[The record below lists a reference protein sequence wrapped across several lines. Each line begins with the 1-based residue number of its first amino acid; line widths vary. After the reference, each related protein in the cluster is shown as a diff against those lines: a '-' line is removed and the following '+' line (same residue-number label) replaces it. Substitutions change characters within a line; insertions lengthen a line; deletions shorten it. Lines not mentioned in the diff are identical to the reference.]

1 MRAESDSVSPRN
13 AICPDNMEGR
23 SALVMISS
31 NLKLARAWGGCSR
44 PRGGGRRGLT
54 AEGEGAYPEALGKR
68 GGCGWK

>member
-31 NLKLARAWGGCSR
+31 NPKFPVATG
-44 PRGGGRRGLT
+44 
-54 AEGEGAYPEALGKR
+54 
-68 GGCGWK
+68 